1 MQPLIGA
8 NSNWLLLAQTN
19 ECNPMNCWKM
29 IGLCLV
35 VWSTTFGHATAEDP
49 TRLLQEMARE
59 MQAVRKQYMHRIQLL
74 EGKMQEQL
82 VVLQRITDAT
92 ERTNNISCYLVELA
106 EIRKLQVEQNNE
118 ITKIKYL
125 KGLQIIKLLYE
136 KVLGLDHHFAAS
148 RTFQELNNMANPN
161 QYKEF
166 IKFKEVALAKR
177 EKKSLV
183 DLPALLSGNTILSV
197 VQSVSNLVHSG
208 ISKEEKEKE
217 LAAVACLLDFSLR
230 MQNDLNT
237 IYFETAY
244 LQSSNLKIKQDIE
257 MLFKEYTKPI
267 GYTNNLE
274 GCRTSDDWEMIS
286 QKTEEYLQKMK
297 SNSGNKQYKLQ
308 INMEFPVDRLLQF
321 IAQYNSFIDQGAK
334 HYEKFKIIVNSYE
347 NEKQCEVQLPA
358 EYKKLKS
365 DIDFAIEKFNVAYKP
380 VEINGTKMKE
390 ILYGL
395 NEFD

>member
-1 MQPLIGA
+1 M
-8 NSNWLLLAQTN
+8 
-19 ECNPMNCWKM
+19 EDNPNAVIWAM
-29 IGLCLV
+29 
-35 VWSTTFGHATAEDP
+35 
-49 TRLLQEMARE
+49 TREIKT
-59 MQAVRKQYMHRIQLL
+59 VRLFYEQQIQLL
-74 EGKMQEQL
+74 EFQMRGHLAQL
-82 VVLQRITDAT
+82 QQANQPTAVQNEMAA
-92 ERTNNISCYLVELA
+92 YLVSKAQIQALEL
-106 EIRKLQVEQNNE
+106 EQNNE

-136 KVLGLDHHFAAS
+136 KVLSLDHHFASS
-148 RTFQELNNMANPN
+148 RSFQELNNMANPN

-166 IKFKEVALAKR
+166 VKFKEVVQAKR

-183 DLPALLSGNTILSV
+183 DLPALLSGNTIISV
-197 VQSVSNLVHSG
+197 VQSVTNLVNSS

-230 MQNDLNT
+230 MQTDLNT

-257 MLFKEYTKPI
+257 LLFKEYTKPI
-267 GYTNNLE
+267 GYSNSLE
-274 GCRTSDDWEMIS
+274 GCRTSDDWEVIS

-297 SNSGNKQYKLQ
+297 SNSGAKQYKLQ

>member
-1 MQPLIGA
+1 MKIVVFICFIGGPCCL
-8 NSNWLLLAQTN
+8 SFGRSIGD
-19 ECNPMNCWKM
+19 NPNAVIWAM
-29 IGLCLV
+29 
-35 VWSTTFGHATAEDP
+35 T
-49 TRLLQEMARE
+49 QEIK
-59 MQAVRKQYMHRIQLL
+59 AVRLFYEQQIEIL
-74 EGKMQEQL
+74 ETQMQQQL
-82 VVLQRITDAT
+82 VCIQQANQPFNLPNEIAAYL
-92 ERTNNISCYLVELA
+92 ISKEQIQA
-106 EIRKLQVEQNNE
+106 LQVEQNNE

-136 KVLGLDHHFAAS
+136 KVLSLDHHFASS
-148 RTFQELNNMANPN
+148 RSFQELNNMANPN

-166 IKFKEVALAKR
+166 IKFKEVVQAKR

-183 DLPALLSGNTILSV
+183 DLPALLSGNTIISV
-197 VQSVSNLVHSG
+197 VQSVSNLVNSS

-230 MQNDLNT
+230 MQTDLNT

-257 MLFKEYTKPI
+257 LLFKEYTKPI
-267 GYTNNLE
+267 GYNNSLE
-274 GCRTSDDWEMIS
+274 GCRTSDDWEVIS

-297 SNSGNKQYKLQ
+297 SNSGSKQYKLQ

-321 IAQYNSFIDQGAK
+321 IAQYNNFIDQGAK

>member
-1 MQPLIGA
+1 MKIVVLFCLIGMPCC
-8 NSNWLLLAQTN
+8 QCFGRTM
-19 ECNPMNCWKM
+19 EDNPNAVIWAMTCEIKM
-29 IGLCLV
+29 V
-35 VWSTTFGHATAEDP
+35 
-49 TRLLQEMARE
+49 RLFYEQ
-59 MQAVRKQYMHRIQLL
+59 QIQLL
-74 EGKMQEQL
+74 EFQMRGCLAQLQQANQPNAVQNEMAAYLLSKEQIL
-82 VVLQRITDAT
+82 
-92 ERTNNISCYLVELA
+92 
-106 EIRKLQVEQNNE
+106 KLQLEQNNE

-136 KVLGLDHHFAAS
+136 KVLGLDHHFASS
-148 RTFQELNNMANPN
+148 RSFQELNNMANPN

-166 IKFKEVALAKR
+166 IKFKEVVQAKR

-183 DLPALLSGNTILSV
+183 DLPALLSGNTIISV
-197 VQSVSNLVHSG
+197 VQSVTNLVNSS

-230 MQNDLNT
+230 MQTDLNT

-257 MLFKEYTKPI
+257 VLFKEYTKPI
-267 GYTNNLE
+267 GYSNSLE
-274 GCRTSDDWEMIS
+274 GCRTSDDWEVIS

-297 SNSGNKQYKLQ
+297 SNSGAKQYKLQ

>member
-1 MQPLIGA
+1 MKIVLLFWFIGMPCCPGFG
-8 NSNWLLLAQTN
+8 WTM
-19 ECNPMNCWKM
+19 EENPNAVIWAM
-29 IGLCLV
+29 
-35 VWSTTFGHATAEDP
+35 
-49 TRLLQEMARE
+49 TREIKT
-59 MQAVRKQYMHRIQLL
+59 VRQFYEQQIQLL
-74 EGKMQEQL
+74 EFQMRGHLVQL
-82 VVLQRITDAT
+82 QQANQPTAVQNEMAA
-92 ERTNNISCYLVELA
+92 YLVSKARIQALEL
-106 EIRKLQVEQNNE
+106 EQNNE

-136 KVLGLDHHFAAS
+136 KVLGLDHHFASS
-148 RTFQELNNMANPN
+148 RSFQELNNMANPN

-166 IKFKEVALAKR
+166 IKFKDVVQAKR

-183 DLPALLSGNTILSV
+183 DLPALLSGNTIISV
-197 VQSVSNLVHSG
+197 VQSVTNLVNSS

-230 MQNDLNT
+230 MQTDLNT

-257 MLFKEYTKPI
+257 VLFKEYTKPI
-267 GYTNNLE
+267 GYSNSLE
-274 GCRTSDDWEMIS
+274 GCRTSDDWEVIS

-321 IAQYNSFIDQGAK
+321 IAQYNNFIDQGAK

>member
-1 MQPLIGA
+1 MKIVLLFWFIGMPCCPGFGK
-8 NSNWLLLAQTN
+8 TM
-19 ECNPMNCWKM
+19 EENPN
-29 IGLCLV
+29 
-35 VWSTTFGHATAEDP
+35 
-49 TRLLQEMARE
+49 
-59 MQAVRKQYMHRIQLL
+59 AVIWAMTHEIKTVRQFYEQQIQLL
-74 EGKMQEQL
+74 EFQMRRHLVQL
-82 VVLQRITDAT
+82 QKANQPTAVQNEMAA
-92 ERTNNISCYLVELA
+92 YLVSKAQIQALEL
-106 EIRKLQVEQNNE
+106 EQNNE

-136 KVLGLDHHFAAS
+136 KVLGLDHHFASS
-148 RTFQELNNMANPN
+148 RSFQELNNMANPN

-166 IKFKEVALAKR
+166 IKFKEVVQAKR

-183 DLPALLSGNTILSV
+183 DLPALLSGNTIISV
-197 VQSVSNLVHSG
+197 VQSVTNLVNSS

-230 MQNDLNT
+230 MQSDLNT

-257 MLFKEYTKPI
+257 LLFKEYTKPI
-267 GYTNNLE
+267 GYSNSLE
-274 GCRTSDDWEMIS
+274 GCRTSDDWEVIS

-297 SNSGNKQYKLQ
+297 SNSGVKQYKLQ

-321 IAQYNSFIDQGAK
+321 IAQYNNFIDQGAK

>member
-1 MQPLIGA
+1 MKYFEIICLSVGFCALGFGRTIGDNPNAVIRDMACEIQSVRQNYAQRIHQLQAHIEEQMGFMNHINESQKLNKVTANYLI
-8 NSNWLLLAQTN
+8 SCAQ
-19 ECNPMNCWKM
+19 
-29 IGLCLV
+29 L
-35 VWSTTFGHATAEDP
+35 
-49 TRLLQEMARE
+49 
-59 MQAVRKQYMHRIQLL
+59 KQV
-74 EGKMQEQL
+74 EQEQL
-82 VVLQRITDAT
+82 
-92 ERTNNISCYLVELA
+92 
-106 EIRKLQVEQNNE
+106 NE

-136 KVLGLDHHFAAS
+136 KVLSLDHHFASS
-148 RTFQELNNMANPN
+148 RSFQELNNMANPN

-166 IKFKEVALAKR
+166 IKFKEVVLAKR
-177 EKKSLV
+177 EKKSMV
-183 DLPALLSGNTILSV
+183 DLPALLSGNTIISV
-197 VQSVSNLVHSG
+197 VQSVSNLVNSS

-217 LAAVACLLDFSLR
+217 LGAIACILDFSLR
-230 MQNDLNT
+230 MQTDLNT

-257 MLFKEYTKPI
+257 LLFKDYTKPI
-267 GYTNNLE
+267 GYNNSLE
-274 GCRTSDDWEMIS
+274 GCRTSDDWEVIS

-297 SNSGNKQYKLQ
+297 SNSGSKQYKLQ

>member
-1 MQPLIGA
+1 MKIVLLFWFIGMPCCPGFGK
-8 NSNWLLLAQTN
+8 TM
-19 ECNPMNCWKM
+19 EENPNAIIWAMTHEIK
-29 IGLCLV
+29 
-35 VWSTTFGHATAEDP
+35 T
-49 TRLLQEMARE
+49 
-59 MQAVRKQYMHRIQLL
+59 VRQFYEQQIQLL
-74 EGKMQEQL
+74 EFQMRGHLVQL
-82 VVLQRITDAT
+82 QKANQPTAVQNEMAA
-92 ERTNNISCYLVELA
+92 YLVSKAQIQALEL
-106 EIRKLQVEQNNE
+106 EQNNE

-136 KVLGLDHHFAAS
+136 KVLGLDHHFASS
-148 RTFQELNNMANPN
+148 RSFQELNNMANPN

-166 IKFKEVALAKR
+166 IKFKEVVQAKR

-183 DLPALLSGNTILSV
+183 DLPALLSGNTIISV
-197 VQSVSNLVHSG
+197 VQSVTNLVNSS
-208 ISKEEKEKE
+208 ISKEEKERE

-230 MQNDLNT
+230 MQTDLNT

-257 MLFKEYTKPI
+257 VLFKEYTKPI
-267 GYTNNLE
+267 GYSNSLE
-274 GCRTSDDWEMIS
+274 GCRTSDDWEVIS

-297 SNSGNKQYKLQ
+297 SNSGVKQYKLQ

-321 IAQYNSFIDQGAK
+321 IAQYNNFIDQGAK

>member
-1 MQPLIGA
+1 MKIVVLFCLIGLPCCPCFGRTMEDNPNAVIWAMSCEIKTVRLFYEQQIQSLEFQMRGHLAQLQQA
-8 NSNWLLLAQTN
+8 NQPNAVQNEMAAYLISKEQIQALLL
-19 ECNPMNCWKM
+19 
-29 IGLCLV
+29 
-35 VWSTTFGHATAEDP
+35 
-49 TRLLQEMARE
+49 
-59 MQAVRKQYMHRIQLL
+59 
-74 EGKMQEQL
+74 
-82 VVLQRITDAT
+82 
-92 ERTNNISCYLVELA
+92 
-106 EIRKLQVEQNNE
+106 EQNNE

-136 KVLGLDHHFAAS
+136 KVLGLDHHFASS
-148 RTFQELNNMANPN
+148 RSFQELNNIANPN

-166 IKFKEVALAKR
+166 IKFKEVVQAKR

-183 DLPALLSGNTILSV
+183 DLPALLSGNTIISV
-197 VQSVSNLVHSG
+197 VQSVTNLVNSS

-230 MQNDLNT
+230 MQTDLNT

-257 MLFKEYTKPI
+257 VLFKEYTKPI
-267 GYTNNLE
+267 GYSNSLE
-274 GCRTSDDWEMIS
+274 GCRTSDDWEVIS

-297 SNSGNKQYKLQ
+297 ANSGAKQYKLQ

>member
-1 MQPLIGA
+1 MKIVVFICFIGGPCCL
-8 NSNWLLLAQTN
+8 SFGRSIGD
-19 ECNPMNCWKM
+19 NPNAVIWAM
-29 IGLCLV
+29 
-35 VWSTTFGHATAEDP
+35 T
-49 TRLLQEMARE
+49 QEIK
-59 MQAVRKQYMHRIQLL
+59 AVRLFYDQRIEIL
-74 EGKMQEQL
+74 ETQMQQQL
-82 VVLQRITDAT
+82 VCIQQANQQFNLPNEIAT
-92 ERTNNISCYLVELA
+92 YLISKEQIQA
-106 EIRKLQVEQNNE
+106 LQVEQNNE

-136 KVLGLDHHFAAS
+136 KVLSLDHHFASS
-148 RTFQELNNMANPN
+148 RSFQELNNMANPN

-166 IKFKEVALAKR
+166 IKFKEVVQAKR

-183 DLPALLSGNTILSV
+183 DLPALLSGNTIISV
-197 VQSVSNLVHSG
+197 VQSVSNLVNSS

-230 MQNDLNT
+230 MQTDLNT

-257 MLFKEYTKPI
+257 LLFKEYTKPI
-267 GYTNNLE
+267 GYNNSLE
-274 GCRTSDDWEMIS
+274 GCRTSDDWEVIS

-297 SNSGNKQYKLQ
+297 SNSGSKQYKLQ

-321 IAQYNSFIDQGAK
+321 IAQYNNFIDQGAK

>member
-1 MQPLIGA
+1 MKIVVLFCLIGMPCCQCFGRTMEDNPNAVIWAMTCEIKTVRLFYEQQIQPLEFQMRGH
-8 NSNWLLLAQTN
+8 LAQLQQAN
-19 ECNPMNCWKM
+19 QPNA
-29 IGLCLV
+29 V
-35 VWSTTFGHATAEDP
+35 VN
-49 TRLLQEMARE
+49 EMAAYLISKE
-59 MQAVRKQYMHRIQLL
+59 QIQALQL
-74 EGKMQEQL
+74 
-82 VVLQRITDAT
+82 
-92 ERTNNISCYLVELA
+92 
-106 EIRKLQVEQNNE
+106 EQNNE

-136 KVLGLDHHFAAS
+136 KVLGLDHHFASS
-148 RTFQELNNMANPN
+148 RSFQELNNMANPN

-166 IKFKEVALAKR
+166 IKFKEVVQAKR

-183 DLPALLSGNTILSV
+183 DLPALLSGNTIISV
-197 VQSVSNLVHSG
+197 VQSVTNLVNSS

-230 MQNDLNT
+230 MQTDLNT

-257 MLFKEYTKPI
+257 VLFKEYTKPI
-267 GYTNNLE
+267 GYSNSLE
-274 GCRTSDDWEMIS
+274 GCRTSDDWEVIS

-297 SNSGNKQYKLQ
+297 SNSGAKQYKLQ

>member
-1 MQPLIGA
+1 MKIVVFICFIGGPCCL
-8 NSNWLLLAQTN
+8 SFGRSIGD
-19 ECNPMNCWKM
+19 NPNAVIWAM
-29 IGLCLV
+29 
-35 VWSTTFGHATAEDP
+35 T
-49 TRLLQEMARE
+49 QEIK
-59 MQAVRKQYMHRIQLL
+59 AVRLFYEQRIEIL
-74 EGKMQEQL
+74 ETQMQQQL
-82 VVLQRITDAT
+82 VCIQQANQPFNLPNEIAAYL
-92 ERTNNISCYLVELA
+92 ISKEQIQA
-106 EIRKLQVEQNNE
+106 LQVEQNNE

-136 KVLGLDHHFAAS
+136 KVLSLDHHFASS
-148 RTFQELNNMANPN
+148 RSFQELNNMANPN

-166 IKFKEVALAKR
+166 IKFKEVVQAKR

-183 DLPALLSGNTILSV
+183 DLPALLSGNTIISV
-197 VQSVSNLVHSG
+197 VQSVSNLVHSS

-230 MQNDLNT
+230 MQTDLNT

-257 MLFKEYTKPI
+257 LLFKEYTKPI
-267 GYTNNLE
+267 GYNNSLE
-274 GCRTSDDWEMIS
+274 GCRTSDDWEVIS

-297 SNSGNKQYKLQ
+297 SNSGSKQYKLQ

-321 IAQYNSFIDQGAK
+321 IAQYNNFIDQGAK

>member
-1 MQPLIGA
+1 
-8 NSNWLLLAQTN
+8 
-19 ECNPMNCWKM
+19 M
-29 IGLCLV
+29 IGVYLLC
-35 VWSTTFGHATAEDP
+35 WSAAFGHSNTEDP
-49 TRLLQEMARE
+49 TRIVHEMAGE
-59 MQAVRKQYMHRIQLL
+59 IQAIRIHYSKQIQLL
-74 EGKMQEQL
+74 EEKMQQQIAVFQGEP
-82 VVLQRITDAT
+82 TPE
-92 ERTNNISCYLVELA
+92 ERTINMSNYLVDLS
-106 EIRKLQVEQNNE
+106 EIRRLQVEQNNE

-136 KVLGLDHHFAAS
+136 KVLGLDHHFASS
-148 RTFQELNNMANPN
+148 RSFQELNNMANPN

-166 IKFKEVALAKR
+166 IKFKEVVQAKR
-177 EKKSLV
+177 EKKLLV
-183 DLPALLSGNTILSV
+183 DLPALLSGNTIISV
-197 VQSVSNLVHSG
+197 VQSVTNLVNSS

-230 MQNDLNT
+230 MQTDLNT

-257 MLFKEYTKPI
+257 LLFKEYTKPI
-267 GYTNNLE
+267 GYSNSLE
-274 GCRTSDDWEMIS
+274 GCRTSDDWEVIS

-297 SNSGNKQYKLQ
+297 SISGNKQYKLH

-321 IAQYNSFIDQGAK
+321 IAQYNNFIDQGAK

>member
-1 MQPLIGA
+1 MKIVLLFWFIGMPCCPGFGK
-8 NSNWLLLAQTN
+8 TM
-19 ECNPMNCWKM
+19 EENPNAVIWAM
-29 IGLCLV
+29 
-35 VWSTTFGHATAEDP
+35 
-49 TRLLQEMARE
+49 TREIKT
-59 MQAVRKQYMHRIQLL
+59 VRQFYEQQIQLL
-74 EGKMQEQL
+74 EFQMRGHLVQL
-82 VVLQRITDAT
+82 QQANQPTAVQNEMAA
-92 ERTNNISCYLVELA
+92 YLVSKAQIQALEL
-106 EIRKLQVEQNNE
+106 EQNNE

-136 KVLGLDHHFAAS
+136 KVLGLDHHFASS
-148 RTFQELNNMANPN
+148 RSFQELNNMANPN

-166 IKFKEVALAKR
+166 IKFKEVVQAKR

-183 DLPALLSGNTILSV
+183 DLPALLSGNTIISV
-197 VQSVSNLVHSG
+197 VQSVTNLVNSS

-230 MQNDLNT
+230 MQTDLNT

-257 MLFKEYTKPI
+257 LLFKEYTKPI
-267 GYTNNLE
+267 GYSNSLE
-274 GCRTSDDWEMIS
+274 GCRTSDDWEVIS

-297 SNSGNKQYKLQ
+297 SNSGVKQYKLQ

-321 IAQYNSFIDQGAK
+321 IAQYNNFIDQGAK

>member
-1 MQPLIGA
+1 MKYFEIICLSVGFCALGFGRTIGDNPNAVIRDMACEIKSVRQNYAQRIHQLQAHIEEQMGFMNHINESQKLNKVTANYLI
-8 NSNWLLLAQTN
+8 SCAQ
-19 ECNPMNCWKM
+19 
-29 IGLCLV
+29 L
-35 VWSTTFGHATAEDP
+35 
-49 TRLLQEMARE
+49 
-59 MQAVRKQYMHRIQLL
+59 KQV
-74 EGKMQEQL
+74 EQEQL
-82 VVLQRITDAT
+82 
-92 ERTNNISCYLVELA
+92 
-106 EIRKLQVEQNNE
+106 NE

-136 KVLGLDHHFAAS
+136 KVLSLDHHFASS
-148 RTFQELNNMANPN
+148 RSFQELNNMANPN

-166 IKFKEVALAKR
+166 IKFKEVVLAKR
-177 EKKSLV
+177 EKKSMV
-183 DLPALLSGNTILSV
+183 DLPALLSGNTIISV
-197 VQSVSNLVHSG
+197 VQSVSNLVNSS

-217 LAAVACLLDFSLR
+217 LGAIACILDFSLR
-230 MQNDLNT
+230 MQTDLNT

-257 MLFKEYTKPI
+257 LLFKDYTKPI
-267 GYTNNLE
+267 GYNNSLE
-274 GCRTSDDWEMIS
+274 GCRTSDDWEVIS

-297 SNSGNKQYKLQ
+297 SNSGSKQYKLQ

>member
-1 MQPLIGA
+1 MKIVVLFCLIGMPCC
-8 NSNWLLLAQTN
+8 QCFGRTM
-19 ECNPMNCWKM
+19 EDNPNAVIWAMTCEIKT
-29 IGLCLV
+29 V
-35 VWSTTFGHATAEDP
+35 
-49 TRLLQEMARE
+49 RLFYEQ
-59 MQAVRKQYMHRIQLL
+59 QIQLL
-74 EGKMQEQL
+74 EFQMRGHLAQLQQANQPNAVVNEMAAYLISKEQIQA
-82 VVLQRITDAT
+82 LQ
-92 ERTNNISCYLVELA
+92 L
-106 EIRKLQVEQNNE
+106 EQNNE

-136 KVLGLDHHFAAS
+136 KVLGLDHHFASS
-148 RTFQELNNMANPN
+148 RSFQELNNMANPN

-166 IKFKEVALAKR
+166 IKFKEVVQAKR

-183 DLPALLSGNTILSV
+183 DLPALLSGNTIISV
-197 VQSVSNLVHSG
+197 VQSVTNLVNSS

-230 MQNDLNT
+230 MQTDLNT

-257 MLFKEYTKPI
+257 VLFKEYTKPI
-267 GYTNNLE
+267 GYSNSLE
-274 GCRTSDDWEMIS
+274 GCRTSDDWEVIS

-297 SNSGNKQYKLQ
+297 SNSGAKQYKLQ

-321 IAQYNSFIDQGAK
+321 IAQYNNFIDQGAK

>member
-1 MQPLIGA
+1 MKIVLLFWFIGMPCCPGFGK
-8 NSNWLLLAQTN
+8 TM
-19 ECNPMNCWKM
+19 EENPNAVIWAM
-29 IGLCLV
+29 
-35 VWSTTFGHATAEDP
+35 
-49 TRLLQEMARE
+49 TREIKT
-59 MQAVRKQYMHRIQLL
+59 VRQFYEQQIQLL
-74 EGKMQEQL
+74 EFQMRGHLVQL
-82 VVLQRITDAT
+82 QQANQPTAVQNEMAA
-92 ERTNNISCYLVELA
+92 YLVSKAQIQALEL
-106 EIRKLQVEQNNE
+106 EQNNE

-136 KVLGLDHHFAAS
+136 KVLGLDHHFASS
-148 RTFQELNNMANPN
+148 RSFQELNNMANPN

-166 IKFKEVALAKR
+166 IKFKEVVQAKR

-183 DLPALLSGNTILSV
+183 DLPALLSGNTIISV
-197 VQSVSNLVHSG
+197 VQSVTNLVNSS
-208 ISKEEKEKE
+208 ISKVEKEKE

-230 MQNDLNT
+230 MQSDLNT

-257 MLFKEYTKPI
+257 VLFKEYTKPI
-267 GYTNNLE
+267 GYSNSLE
-274 GCRTSDDWEMIS
+274 GCRTSDDWEVIS

-297 SNSGNKQYKLQ
+297 SNSGVKQYKLQ

-321 IAQYNSFIDQGAK
+321 IAQYNNFIDQGAK

>member
-1 MQPLIGA
+1 MEDNPNAVIWAMTCEIKTVRLFYEQQIQPLEFQMRGH
-8 NSNWLLLAQTN
+8 LAQLQQAN
-19 ECNPMNCWKM
+19 QPNA
-29 IGLCLV
+29 V
-35 VWSTTFGHATAEDP
+35 VN
-49 TRLLQEMARE
+49 EMAAYLISKE
-59 MQAVRKQYMHRIQLL
+59 QIQALQL
-74 EGKMQEQL
+74 
-82 VVLQRITDAT
+82 
-92 ERTNNISCYLVELA
+92 
-106 EIRKLQVEQNNE
+106 EQNNE

-136 KVLGLDHHFAAS
+136 KVLGLDHHFASS
-148 RTFQELNNMANPN
+148 RSFQELNNMANPN

-166 IKFKEVALAKR
+166 IKFKEVVQAKR

-183 DLPALLSGNTILSV
+183 DLPALLSGNTIISV
-197 VQSVSNLVHSG
+197 VQSVTNLVNSS

-230 MQNDLNT
+230 MQTDLNT

-257 MLFKEYTKPI
+257 VLFKEYTKPI
-267 GYTNNLE
+267 GYSNSLE
-274 GCRTSDDWEMIS
+274 GCRTSDDWEVIS

-297 SNSGNKQYKLQ
+297 SNSGAKQYKLQ

>member
-1 MQPLIGA
+1 MKIVVFICFIGGPCCLGFGR
-8 NSNWLLLAQTN
+8 SIGD
-19 ECNPMNCWKM
+19 NPNAVIWAM
-29 IGLCLV
+29 
-35 VWSTTFGHATAEDP
+35 T
-49 TRLLQEMARE
+49 QEIK
-59 MQAVRKQYMHRIQLL
+59 AVRLFYEQQIEIL
-74 EGKMQEQL
+74 ETQMQQQL
-82 VVLQRITDAT
+82 VCIQQANQQFNLPNEIAAYL
-92 ERTNNISCYLVELA
+92 ISKEQIQA
-106 EIRKLQVEQNNE
+106 LQVEQNNE

-136 KVLGLDHHFAAS
+136 KVLSLDHHFASS
-148 RTFQELNNMANPN
+148 RSFQELNNMANPN

-166 IKFKEVALAKR
+166 IKFKEVVQAKR

-183 DLPALLSGNTILSV
+183 DLPALLSGNTIISV
-197 VQSVSNLVHSG
+197 VQSVSNLVNSS

-230 MQNDLNT
+230 MQTDLNT

-244 LQSSNLKIKQDIE
+244 LQSSNIKIKQDIE
-257 MLFKEYTKPI
+257 LLFKEYTKPI
-267 GYTNNLE
+267 GYNNSLE
-274 GCRTSDDWEMIS
+274 GCRTSDDWEVIS

-297 SNSGNKQYKLQ
+297 SNSGSKQYKLQ

-321 IAQYNSFIDQGAK
+321 IAQYNNFIDQGAK

>member
-1 MQPLIGA
+1 MKIVVFICFIGGPCCL
-8 NSNWLLLAQTN
+8 SFGRSIGD
-19 ECNPMNCWKM
+19 NPNAVIWAM
-29 IGLCLV
+29 
-35 VWSTTFGHATAEDP
+35 T
-49 TRLLQEMARE
+49 QEIK
-59 MQAVRKQYMHRIQLL
+59 AVRLFYEQQIEIL
-74 EGKMQEQL
+74 ETQMQQQL
-82 VVLQRITDAT
+82 VCIQQANQPFNLPNEIAAYL
-92 ERTNNISCYLVELA
+92 ISKEQIQA
-106 EIRKLQVEQNNE
+106 LQVEQNNE

-136 KVLGLDHHFAAS
+136 KVLSLDHHFASS
-148 RTFQELNNMANPN
+148 RSFQELNNMANPN

-166 IKFKEVALAKR
+166 IKFKEVVQAKR

-183 DLPALLSGNTILSV
+183 DLPALLSGNTIISV
-197 VQSVSNLVHSG
+197 VQSVSNLVHSS

-230 MQNDLNT
+230 MQTDLNT

-257 MLFKEYTKPI
+257 LLFKEYTKPI
-267 GYTNNLE
+267 GYNNSLE
-274 GCRTSDDWEMIS
+274 GCRTSDDWEVIS

-297 SNSGNKQYKLQ
+297 SNSGSKQYKLQ

-321 IAQYNSFIDQGAK
+321 IAQYNNFIDQGAK

>member
-1 MQPLIGA
+1 MKIVVFFCLIGLPCCPCFGRTMEDNPNAVIWAMTCEIKTVRLFYEQQIQPLEFQMRGH
-8 NSNWLLLAQTN
+8 LAQLQQAN
-19 ECNPMNCWKM
+19 QPNA
-29 IGLCLV
+29 V
-35 VWSTTFGHATAEDP
+35 VN
-49 TRLLQEMARE
+49 EMAAYLISKE
-59 MQAVRKQYMHRIQLL
+59 QIQALQL
-74 EGKMQEQL
+74 
-82 VVLQRITDAT
+82 
-92 ERTNNISCYLVELA
+92 
-106 EIRKLQVEQNNE
+106 EQNNE

-136 KVLGLDHHFAAS
+136 KVLGLDHHFASS
-148 RTFQELNNMANPN
+148 RSFQELNNMANPN

-166 IKFKEVALAKR
+166 IKFKEVVQAKR

-183 DLPALLSGNTILSV
+183 DLPALLSGNTIISV
-197 VQSVSNLVHSG
+197 VQSVTNLVNSS

-230 MQNDLNT
+230 MQTDLNT

-257 MLFKEYTKPI
+257 VLFKEYTKPI
-267 GYTNNLE
+267 GYSNSLE
-274 GCRTSDDWEMIS
+274 GCRTSDDWEVIS

-297 SNSGNKQYKLQ
+297 SNSGAKQYKLQ

-334 HYEKFKIIVNSYE
+334 HYEKFKIIVNSYV

>member
-1 MQPLIGA
+1 MKIVVLFCLIGMPCC
-8 NSNWLLLAQTN
+8 QCFGRTM
-19 ECNPMNCWKM
+19 EDNPNAVIWAMTCEIKT
-29 IGLCLV
+29 V
-35 VWSTTFGHATAEDP
+35 
-49 TRLLQEMARE
+49 RLFYEQ
-59 MQAVRKQYMHRIQLL
+59 QIQLL
-74 EGKMQEQL
+74 EFQMRGHLAQLQQANQPNAVVNEMAAYLISKEQIQA
-82 VVLQRITDAT
+82 LQ
-92 ERTNNISCYLVELA
+92 L
-106 EIRKLQVEQNNE
+106 EQNNE

-136 KVLGLDHHFAAS
+136 KVLGLDHHFASS
-148 RTFQELNNMANPN
+148 RSFQELNNMANPN

-166 IKFKEVALAKR
+166 IKFKEVVQAKR

-183 DLPALLSGNTILSV
+183 DLPALLSGNTIISV
-197 VQSVSNLVHSG
+197 VQSVTNLVNSS

-230 MQNDLNT
+230 MQTDLNT

-257 MLFKEYTKPI
+257 VLFKEYTKPI
-267 GYTNNLE
+267 GYSNSLE
-274 GCRTSDDWEMIS
+274 GCRTSDDWEVIS

-297 SNSGNKQYKLQ
+297 SNSGAKQYKLQ

>member
-1 MQPLIGA
+1 MRIVVLFCFIGVQSCLGFSRPIDENPTAVIWAMTHEIQEVRQLYEPRIQALEIQMQRQLY
-8 NSNWLLLAQTN
+8 
-19 ECNPMNCWKM
+19 
-29 IGLCLV
+29 
-35 VWSTTFGHATAEDP
+35 H
-49 TRLLQEMARE
+49 LQQHKQGITVQNEMA
-59 MQAVRKQYMHRIQLL
+59 A
-74 EGKMQEQL
+74 
-82 VVLQRITDAT
+82 
-92 ERTNNISCYLVELA
+92 YLVSIAQIQALEL
-106 EIRKLQVEQNNE
+106 EQNNE

-136 KVLGLDHHFAAS
+136 KVLGLDHHFASS
-148 RTFQELNNMANPN
+148 RSFQELNNMANPN

-166 IKFKEVALAKR
+166 VKFKEVVQAKR

-183 DLPALLSGNTILSV
+183 DLPALLSGNTIISV
-197 VQSVSNLVHSG
+197 VQSVTNLVNSS

-230 MQNDLNT
+230 MQTDLNT

-257 MLFKEYTKPI
+257 LLFKEYTKPI
-267 GYTNNLE
+267 GYSNSLE
-274 GCRTSDDWEMIS
+274 GCRTSDDWEVIS

>member
-1 MQPLIGA
+1 MKIVVLFCLIGMPCC
-8 NSNWLLLAQTN
+8 QCFGRTM
-19 ECNPMNCWKM
+19 EDNPNAVIWAMTCEIKT
-29 IGLCLV
+29 V
-35 VWSTTFGHATAEDP
+35 
-49 TRLLQEMARE
+49 RLFYEQ
-59 MQAVRKQYMHRIQLL
+59 QIQLL
-74 EGKMQEQL
+74 EFQMRGCLAQLQQANQPNAVQNEMAAYLLSKEQIL
-82 VVLQRITDAT
+82 
-92 ERTNNISCYLVELA
+92 
-106 EIRKLQVEQNNE
+106 KLQLEQNNE

-136 KVLGLDHHFAAS
+136 KVLGLDHHFASS
-148 RTFQELNNMANPN
+148 RSFQELNNMANPN

-166 IKFKEVALAKR
+166 IKFKEVVQAKR

-183 DLPALLSGNTILSV
+183 DLPALLSGNTIISV
-197 VQSVSNLVHSG
+197 VQSVTNLVNSS

-230 MQNDLNT
+230 MQTDLNT

-257 MLFKEYTKPI
+257 VLFKEYTKPI
-267 GYTNNLE
+267 GYSNSLE
-274 GCRTSDDWEMIS
+274 GCRTSDDWEVIS

-297 SNSGNKQYKLQ
+297 SNSGAKQYKLQ

>member
-1 MQPLIGA
+1 MKIVVLFCLIGLPCCLCFGRTMEDNPNAVIWAMTCEIKTVRLFYEQQIQPLEFQMRGH
-8 NSNWLLLAQTN
+8 LAQLQQAN
-19 ECNPMNCWKM
+19 QPNA
-29 IGLCLV
+29 V
-35 VWSTTFGHATAEDP
+35 VN
-49 TRLLQEMARE
+49 EMAAYLISKAQI
-59 MQAVRKQYMHRIQLL
+59 QALQL
-74 EGKMQEQL
+74 
-82 VVLQRITDAT
+82 
-92 ERTNNISCYLVELA
+92 
-106 EIRKLQVEQNNE
+106 EQNNE

-136 KVLGLDHHFAAS
+136 KVLGLDHHFASS
-148 RTFQELNNMANPN
+148 RSFQELNNMANPN

-166 IKFKEVALAKR
+166 IKFKEVVQAKR

-183 DLPALLSGNTILSV
+183 DLPALLSGNTIISV
-197 VQSVSNLVHSG
+197 VQSVTNLVNSS

-217 LAAVACLLDFSLR
+217 LAGVACLLDFSLR
-230 MQNDLNT
+230 MQTDLNT

-257 MLFKEYTKPI
+257 VLFKEYTKPI
-267 GYTNNLE
+267 GYSNSLE
-274 GCRTSDDWEMIS
+274 GCRTSDDWEVIS

-297 SNSGNKQYKLQ
+297 SNSGAKQYKLQ

-321 IAQYNSFIDQGAK
+321 IAQYNNFIDQGAK